1 MSRYEANPF
10 AEDDVNPFA
19 GGGSRLTPLPPEPY
33 DRGATVDIPLDNS
46 RSFKKK
52 EKELKAKE
60 AELSRKERE
69 LRKQEE
75 AIEKAGGKVVKDK
88 KNFPPFA
95 PIIHHDIQNDVPI
108 HLQKIMYVAFSTFLG
123 FAFCMFWSIVAASVY
138 CVNGGWLGTGIGA
151 VILSIF
157 NFIIVCPLAY
167 FLWYRPLYRAMRTDS
182 ALSFAGFFLSYC
194 LHIGFCV
201 FCSISPPVLWS
212 GATIAGI
219 IPAVVYARNLFV
231 QMFYFIGFGLY
242 VCETLLCLWVLKQV
256 YTYFRGSG
264 KGPSEATREAM
275 RAAI

>member
-10 AEDDVNPFA
+10 AEEDVNPFA

-46 RSFKKK
+46 RSFKEK

-75 AIEKAGGKVVKDK
+75 AIEK
-88 KNFPPFA
+88 
-95 PIIHHDIQNDVPI
+95 
-108 HLQKIMYVAFSTFLG
+108 G

-264 KGPSEATREAM
+264 KGSEATREAM